1 MRYNLSNSLKRPI
14 MRANAAVALLAVLG
28 CLPFAEGQAKDDPC
42 SKLKTD
48 REVQDCHTVSQIAPE
63 IRSAAQNGT
72 IGTVA
77 SDQRGTAAG
86 LSYNVHMSDCENRWV
101 ALYHG
106 PEDRDYTY
114 GFVYID
120 PEAGFT
126 LHYFGHFIIDSDHKY
141 HEAPNP
147 IPPDKLSVKIRLEQ
161 NGVAALLP
169 SSAIT
174 QLGLAEKPD
183 WLKSYEDKADP
194 VTHEIS
200 WGFFYN
206 AIGDSRRAIDYLEPA
221 YSESPDAPRVDFELA
236 YAYNAVGRP
245 ADAIRVSKS
254 EFARNPKN
262 ELLCREM
269 AFAYLHLKSYKEA
282 TEQYQSCIALCDDSD
297 KARAEKSELAMNLS
311 STYERMGDTQSR
323 DAWIKNAR
331 DWAPKGSPVYKY
343 FHPDEQ

>member
-1 MRYNLSNSLKRPI
+1 M
-14 MRANAAVALLAVLG
+14 
-28 CLPFAEGQAKDDPC
+28 GQVKDDPC
-42 SKLKTD
+42 ANMKSD
-48 REVQDCHTVSQIAPE
+48 REVKECHAVEQIAPDLNN
-63 IRSAAQNGT
+63 AVKNGNV
-72 IGTVA
+72 GSVA
-77 SDQRGTAAG
+77 NDQTETAAG
-86 LSYNVHMSDCENRWV
+86 LSYSVHMSDCEDRWV
-101 ALYHG
+101 ALYHK

-126 LHYFGHFIIDSDHKY
+126 LHYVGHFTIDSDHNY

-147 IPPDKLSVKIRLEQ
+147 IPPDKLSLKIRLEQ

-169 SSAIT
+169 SSALT
-174 QLGLAEKPD
+174 QLGLPEKPD
-183 WLKSYEDKADP
+183 WLKFYEDKADP
-194 VTHEIS
+194 VIHKIS

-206 AIGDSRRAIDYLEPA
+206 AIGDSRRAIDFLEPA
-221 YSESPDAPRVDFELA
+221 YSERPDAPRVVFELA
-236 YAYNAVGRP
+236 YAYNAIGRP

-282 TEQYQSCIALCDDSD
+282 TEQYQSCIALCGDSD
-297 KARAEKSELAMNLS
+297 AAMAEKSELAMNLS
-311 STYERMGDTQSR
+311 SAYERMSDTESR
-323 DAWIKNAR
+323 DAWMKKAR